1 MFIFLCKEIF
11 LIILGIDPG
20 IASTG
25 YGVIKVSGGDRLS
38 LVDYGLIKTSRGEDQ
53 GLLLNYIYDRVNE
66 IINGHSPEA
75 IAIETIFHSKNL
87 KSLAMVSEAIG
98 VISLA
103 AGNYGLNIQK
113 FTPLEIKSAI
123 VRSGK
128 ATKGQVQEMVKT
140 ILNLDSLP
148 KPDHASDAL
157 ALAICYRTNV
167 LFSLIGNRQ
176 K

>member
-1 MFIFLCKEIF
+1 M
-11 LIILGIDPG
+11 IILGIDPG

-25 YGVIKVSGGDRLS
+25 YGVIKVAGGDRLS
-38 LVDYGLIKTSRGEDQ
+38 LVEYGVIKTSPGENQ
-53 GLLLNYIYDRVNE
+53 GLRLKYIYERVNG
-66 IINGHSPEA
+66 IIKDHHPDA

-98 VISLA
+98 VVSLA

-113 FTPLEIKSAI
+113 FTPLEVKSAI

-128 ATKGQVQEMVKT
+128 APKRQIQEMVKT

-148 KPDHASDAL
+148 RPDHASDAL
-157 ALAICYRTNV
+157 AIAICYRTNV
-167 LFSLIGNRQ
+167 LFSQIENR
-176 K
+176 

>member
-1 MFIFLCKEIF
+1 

-25 YGVIKVSGGDRLS
+25 YGVIRAAGGGSIS
-38 LVDYGLIKTSRGEDQ
+38 LVDYGVITTSPSEPHVVR
-53 GLLLNYIYDRVNE
+53 LKHIYE
-66 IINGHSPEA
+66 IINGIINDHQPDA
-75 IAIETIFHSKNL
+75 VAIETIFHSRNL
-87 KSLAMVSEAIG
+87 KSLANVSEAIG

-103 AGNYGLNIQK
+103 AGNYGINIQK

-128 ATKGQVQEMVKT
+128 AGKGQIQEMVKT
-140 ILNLDSLP
+140 ILSLDSVP

-157 ALAICYRTNV
+157 AIAICCRTNV
-167 LFSLIGNRQ
+167 LYSKTVNRET
-176 K
+176 